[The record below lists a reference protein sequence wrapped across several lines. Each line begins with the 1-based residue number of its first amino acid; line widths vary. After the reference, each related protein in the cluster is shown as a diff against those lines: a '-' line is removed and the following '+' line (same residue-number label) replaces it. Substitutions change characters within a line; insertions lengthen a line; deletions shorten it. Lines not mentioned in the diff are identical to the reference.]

1 MGEEK
6 MLELDHGYLLDD
18 DVKRQNF
25 PNNFLF
31 GVGTSAYQVEG
42 AWNVDG
48 KGLSIWD
55 CFTLRNPDK
64 ISGDANACV
73 TVDSYSKMK
82 EDVQLLKKIG
92 VNSYRFSI
100 SWSRILPGGKVSMGK
115 NQEGINYYN
124 KLIDE
129 LLANDIEPFVT
140 LFHWDLPNALEEE
153 YMGFLSSK
161 VVADFVDYVDIC
173 FWEFGDRVKNWLT
186 VNEPHMFTYNGY
198 VTGTF
203 APGRGENCK
212 DSDLETEPYTV
223 AYNLLN
229 CHAATY
235 RKYEKDYK
243 SFQKGKVGIALD
255 LNFSKPY
262 HGPSNLEDV
271 KAVEYASDFVN
282 GWFLEP
288 LAKGKW
294 PENMQKFATT
304 PTVNY
309 PKGRTL
315 PEFSDDQRIKLID
328 SYDFL
333 GINYYTAFYARYQP
347 PSVDIPPGYTRDCHF
362 IVSGKDPNGDTI
374 GKQVRQLLHLNK
386 NNDRGSIT
394 TEMSHFN
401 LTQHTLQAYVDPTNP
416 DLSWVYL
423 CPNELT
429 ELLYCVKNTYN
440 VSKPIIITKNGSP
453 DMNNPGKTYQEVR
466 DDKYRTEYIKKHLIA
481 IRIAMRYASL
491 LPIFICHQ
499 YLNVT
504 GYFVWSFMDS
514 FEWNSGYK
522 DRFGLIYLDYVN
534 NLQRYPK
541 NSALWF
547 KKILSEKKEGL
558 LKRTKM
564 DGEED
569 VEVNDMMF
577 EAEKPTEIIPKL
589 KKAKA

>member
-1 MGEEK
+1 MGEETK
-6 MLELDHGYLLDD
+6 TELDLGTIVVDD

-25 PNNFLF
+25 PDNFLF
-31 GVGTSAYQVEG
+31 GVGTSAHQVEG

-55 CFTLRNPDK
+55 CFALRNPDK
-64 ISGDANACV
+64 ISGGANACV
-73 TVDSYSKMK
+73 TVASYSRMK
-82 EDVQLLKKIG
+82 EDVQLLKKMG

-100 SWSRILPGGKVSMGK
+100 SWPRILPGGKVSMGK

-124 KLIDE
+124 RLIDE
-129 LLANDIEPFVT
+129 LLANGIEPFVT

-173 FWEFGDRVKNWLT
+173 FWEFGDRVKHWLT

-203 APGRGENCK
+203 APGRGANCK

-229 CHAATY
+229 CHAAAY

-243 SFQKGKVGIALD
+243 SFQKGKVGITLD

-262 HGPSNLEDV
+262 RGPSNVEDV

-288 LAKGKW
+288 LTKGAW

-304 PTVNY
+304 PTANY

-315 PEFSDDQRIKLID
+315 PEFSEEQRIKLID

-333 GINYYTAFYARYQP
+333 GINYYTAFFVQYQA
-347 PSVDIPPGYTRDCHF
+347 PSASIPPGYTRDCHF
-362 IVSGKDPNGDTI
+362 VASGTDSNGDPI
-374 GKQVRQLLHLNK
+374 GK
-386 NNDRGSIT
+386 
-394 TEMSHFN
+394 
-401 LTQHTLQAYVDPTNP
+401 QAYVDPTNP
-416 DLSWVYL
+416 NLSWVYL
-423 CPNELT
+423 CPDELT
-429 ELLYCVKNTYN
+429 ELMYIVKNIYN
-440 VSKPIIITKNGSP
+440 VTKPLIVTENGSP
-453 DMNNPGKTYQEVR
+453 DMNDTAKTYQEVR
-466 DDKYRTEYIKKHLIA
+466 DDTYRMEYIRKHLIA
-481 IRIAMRYASL
+481 IRTAIRN
-491 LPIFICHQ
+491 
-499 YLNVT
+499 NVDVM
-504 GYFVWSFMDS
+504 GYYVWSFMDS
-514 FEWNSGYK
+514 FEWSSGYK
-522 DRFGLIYLDYVN
+522 DRFGLIYVDYVN
-534 NLQRYPK
+534 DLQRYPK
-541 NSALWF
+541 NSALWY
-547 KKILSEKKEGL
+547 KKFLSEKKVVL
-558 LKRTKM
+558 LKRARVDDEK
-564 DGEED
+564 ED
-569 VEVNDMMF
+569 EATDMVS
-577 EAEKPTEIIPKL
+577 EPEKPSEVVPKL

>member
-1 MGEEK
+1 MGEETK
-6 MLELDHGYLLDD
+6 TELDLGTIVVDD

-25 PNNFLF
+25 PDNFLF
-31 GVGTSAYQVEG
+31 GVGTSAHQVEG

-55 CFTLRNPDK
+55 CFALRNPDK
-64 ISGDANACV
+64 ISGGANACV
-73 TVDSYSKMK
+73 TVASYSRMK
-82 EDVQLLKKIG
+82 EDVQLLKKMG

-100 SWSRILPGGKVSMGK
+100 SWPRILPGGKVSMGK

-124 KLIDE
+124 RLIDE
-129 LLANDIEPFVT
+129 LLANGIEPFVT

-173 FWEFGDRVKNWLT
+173 FWEFGDRVKHWLT

-203 APGRGENCK
+203 APGRGANCK

-229 CHAATY
+229 CHAAAY

-243 SFQKGKVGIALD
+243 SFQKGKVGITLD

-262 HGPSNLEDV
+262 RGPSNVEDV

-288 LAKGKW
+288 LTKGAW

-304 PTVNY
+304 PTANY

-315 PEFSDDQRIKLID
+315 PEFSEEQRIKLID

-333 GINYYTAFYARYQP
+333 GINYYTAFFVQYQA
-347 PSVDIPPGYTRDCHF
+347 PSASIPPGYTRDCHF
-362 IVSGKDPNGDTI
+362 VAS
-374 GKQVRQLLHLNK
+374 
-386 NNDRGSIT
+386 
-394 TEMSHFN
+394 
-401 LTQHTLQAYVDPTNP
+401 
-416 DLSWVYL
+416 
-423 CPNELT
+423 
-429 ELLYCVKNTYN
+429 
-440 VSKPIIITKNGSP
+440 GSP
-453 DMNNPGKTYQEVR
+453 DMNDTAKTYQEVR
-466 DDKYRTEYIKKHLIA
+466 DDTYRMEYIRKHLIA
-481 IRIAMRYASL
+481 IRTAIRN
-491 LPIFICHQ
+491 
-499 YLNVT
+499 NVDVM
-504 GYFVWSFMDS
+504 GYYVWSFMDS
-514 FEWNSGYK
+514 FEWSSGYK
-522 DRFGLIYLDYVN
+522 DRFGLIYVDYVN
-534 NLQRYPK
+534 DLQRYPK
-541 NSALWF
+541 NSALWY
-547 KKILSEKKEGL
+547 KKFLSEKKVVL
-558 LKRTKM
+558 LKRARVDDEK
-564 DGEED
+564 ED
-569 VEVNDMMF
+569 EATDMVS
-577 EAEKPTEIIPKL
+577 EPEKPSEVVPKL